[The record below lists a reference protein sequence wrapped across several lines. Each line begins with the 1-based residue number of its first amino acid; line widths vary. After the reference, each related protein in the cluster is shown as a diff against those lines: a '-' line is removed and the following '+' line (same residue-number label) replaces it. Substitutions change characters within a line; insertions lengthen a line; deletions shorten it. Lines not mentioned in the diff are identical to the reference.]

1 MDYTIGQLAE
11 LAGVSTRT
19 LRYYDRIG
27 LLKPLYVDDSGY
39 RWYGER
45 ELDLLQQILFYR
57 ERGFA
62 LAQISD
68 LLYSEN
74 FDLVRA
80 LEDHLMDLERRQAQ
94 TERLIQT
101 VRRTLAYV
109 KGEYPMS
116 DTEKFEA
123 FKHQTIQRNEELY
136 GTELRE
142 KYGSAAIDA
151 SNRKLLH
158 MTEEEYSHFQTLGN
172 QILEDLNRAVS
183 AGLSPSGEEGRRIF
197 QQHREWLCMT
207 WNFYHPEAHKSLAET
222 YTADSRFQGYYDR
235 KTPGCAEF
243 LKQAILFWADASVA
257 ESE

>member
-94 TERLIQT
+94 T
-101 VRRTLAYV
+101 
-109 KGEYPMS
+109 G
-116 DTEKFEA
+116 
-123 FKHQTIQRNEELY
+123 
-136 GTELRE
+136 G
-142 KYGSAAIDA
+142 
-151 SNRKLLH
+151 
-158 MTEEEYSHFQTLGN
+158 
-172 QILEDLNRAVS
+172 
-183 AGLSPSGEEGRRIF
+183 
-197 QQHREWLCMT
+197 
-207 WNFYHPEAHKSLAET
+207 
-222 YTADSRFQGYYDR
+222 
-235 KTPGCAEF
+235 
-243 LKQAILFWADASVA
+243 
-257 ESE
+257 

>member
-1 MDYTIGQLAE
+1 
-11 LAGVSTRT
+11 
-19 LRYYDRIG
+19 
-27 LLKPLYVDDSGY
+27 
-39 RWYGER
+39 
-45 ELDLLQQILFYR
+45 
-57 ERGFA
+57 
-62 LAQISD
+62 
-68 LLYSEN
+68 
-74 FDLVRA
+74 
-80 LEDHLMDLERRQAQ
+80 MDLERRQAQ

-109 KGEYPMS
+109 KGEYQMS
-116 DTEKFEA
+116 DAEKFEA
-123 FKHQTIQRNEELY
+123 FKHQTIQRNEKLY

-142 KYGSAAIDA
+142 KYGNAAIDA

-158 MTEEEYSHFQTLGN
+158 MTEFEYSHFQTLGN
-172 QILEDLNRAVS
+172 QILEDLEHAVS
-183 AGLSPSGEEGRRIF
+183 VGLSPSGEEGRRIF

>member
-80 LEDHLMDLERRQAQ
+80 LEDHLMDLERRQSQ

-101 VRRTLAYV
+101 VCRTLAYV
-109 KGEYPMS
+109 KGEYQMS
-116 DTEKFEA
+116 DAEKFEA
-123 FKHQTIQRNEELY
+123 FKHQTIQRNEKLY

-142 KYGSAAIDA
+142 KYGNAAIDA

-158 MTEEEYSHFQTLGN
+158 MTEFE
-172 QILEDLNRAVS
+172 
-183 AGLSPSGEEGRRIF
+183 
-197 QQHREWLCMT
+197 
-207 WNFYHPEAHKSLAET
+207 
-222 YTADSRFQGYYDR
+222 
-235 KTPGCAEF
+235 
-243 LKQAILFWADASVA
+243 
-257 ESE
+257 